1 MSSDKIK
8 AKRHVINR
16 RAFLYGAG
24 CVAIGLPYLEGL
36 PERSAWA
43 QDAQPVFGFYLTAA
57 CGVEPKRFFPD
68 VDPPGDL
75 ATILATGDKA
85 VNELKDHAA
94 NLIITHGINY
104 PQSGPAGCGHA
115 EGLSQ
120 ALTGQKPKGSG
131 SGASGAG
138 PSADFVISQA
148 VNPMGT
154 SPLTL
159 YAGNLNNGFIEE
171 RLSFDASGKVRA
183 ATDSPYKLYQALTGL
198 ASPSTGTGGSGGS
211 AGMMG
216 TGGGAGTMGMAGMG
230 VGGTP
235 MASEL
240 VQRRKSVNDL
250 VRAEL
255 SSLMQSGKVSSD
267 DKQRLQ
273 QHFDS
278 IRDVENTMGG
288 MGMMNPGTP
297 VASAGCTM
305 DGIDTTTLDG
315 LSKYKYVPKAMSP
328 GGAEQI
334 VLLHM
339 QLVALAFA
347 CNYNSVGSLQWGDG
361 TDSTVYDVP
370 SNMTLGWG
378 LHYISHRTASNAAL
392 GTNSTAEAAHA
403 EIDVV
408 RMQTFAAGL
417 NHFRDR
423 GLANNCFVM
432 WNNHVAEGNHQMK
445 NVPHIIWGNAGGY
458 LKTGQYVEGSGANHA
473 TIHNLLISAATG
485 TATTDFGASAGK
497 TFDVI
502 KA

>member
-1 MSSDKIK
+1 MSSDKVI

-24 CVAIGLPYLEGL
+24 GVAIGLPYLEGL

-43 QDAQPVFGFYLTAA
+43 QDAPPVFAFFLTAA

-68 VDPPGDL
+68 AKPPGDL
-75 ATILATGDKA
+75 ATLLATGDKA

-94 NLIITHGINY
+94 NLILTHGIDY
-104 PQSGPAGCGHA
+104 PQNGPAGCGHA

-131 SGASGAG
+131 SGASGGG
-138 PSADFVISQA
+138 PSADFVISEA

-154 SPLTL
+154 TPITL

-198 ASPSTGTGGSGGS
+198 ASPGTGTGGAGGS
-211 AGMMG
+211 AGMTGM
-216 TGGGAGTMGMAGMG
+216 GGGAGMAAGG
-230 VGGTP
+230 TGGTP

-240 VQRRKSVNDL
+240 VQRRRSVNDL

-255 SSLMQSGKVSSD
+255 SSLMQSAKASSD
-267 DKQRLQ
+267 DRQRLQ
-273 QHFDS
+273 QHFDA
-278 IRDVENTMGG
+278 IRDVENAMGG
-288 MGMMNPGTP
+288 MGMMNPSNP
-297 VASAGCTM
+297 VTTAGCTM
-305 DGIDTTTLDG
+305 DGIDKTTLDG

-334 VLLHM
+334 TLLHM

-347 CNYNSVGSLQWGDG
+347 CNYNRAASLQWGDG
-361 TDSTVYDVP
+361 TDATVYDVP
-370 SNMTLGWG
+370 SNGSLGWG

-392 GTNSTAEAAHA
+392 GSNSTAEAAHA

-408 RMQTFAAGL
+408 RMKTFAAGL

-432 WNNHVAEGNHQMK
+432 WNNHVAEGNHTMK
-445 NVPHIIWGNAGGY
+445 NVPHIIWGNAGGN
-458 LKTGQYVEGSGANHA
+458 LKTGQYVDGKSANNA
-473 TIHNLLISAATG
+473 TLLNVLISAATG
-485 TATTDFGASAGK
+485 TPTTNFGASGGK
-497 TFDVI
+497 EFTDI

>member
-1 MSSDKIK
+1 MSSDKIR

-24 CVAIGLPYLEGL
+24 GVAIGLPYLEGL

-43 QDAQPVFGFYLTAA
+43 QDAQPVFAFFLTAA

-68 VDPPGDL
+68 AKPPGDL
-75 ATILATGDKA
+75 TTLLATGDKA

-94 NLIITHGINY
+94 NLILTHGIDY
-104 PQSGPAGCGHA
+104 PQNGPAGCGHA

-131 SGASGAG
+131 SGASGGG
-138 PSADFVISQA
+138 PSADFVISEA
-148 VNPMGT
+148 VNAAGT
-154 SPLTL
+154 SPMTL
-159 YAGNLNNGFIEE
+159 YAGNINNGFIEE

-183 ATDSPYKLYQALTGL
+183 ATDNPYKLYQSLTGL
-198 ASPSTGTGGSGGS
+198 ASSGGSGGTGGTGS
-211 AGMMG
+211 MGM
-216 TGGGAGTMGMAGMG
+216 GGGAGMASGG
-230 VGGTP
+230 TGGTP

-250 VRAEL
+250 VRDEL
-255 SSLMQSGKVSSD
+255 KSLIGSAKVSAD
-267 DKQRLQ
+267 DRQRLQ

-278 IRDVENTMGG
+278 IRDVENAMGG
-288 MGMMNPGTP
+288 MGMMNPTNP

-305 DGIDTTTLDG
+305 DGIDKTTLDG
-315 LSKYKYVPKAMSP
+315 FSKYKYVPKAMDP
-328 GGAEQI
+328 GGAEQ
-334 VLLHM
+334 VALLHM

-347 CNYNSVGSLQWGDG
+347 CNYNRVGSLQWGDG

-370 SNMTLGWG
+370 SNASLGWG

-408 RMQTFAAGL
+408 RMKTFAAGL

-423 GLANNCFVM
+423 GLVNNCIVM
-432 WNNHVAEGNHQMK
+432 WNNHVAEGNHTMK
-445 NVPHIIWGNAGGY
+445 NVPHIIWGNGGGH
-458 LKTGQYVEGSGANHA
+458 LKTGQYVDGGGANHA
-473 TIHNLLISAATG
+473 TIFNVLISAATG
-485 TATTDFGASAGK
+485 TPTTSFGASGGK
-497 TFDVI
+497 ELTAI
-502 KA
+502 KAG

>member
-1 MSSDKIK
+1 MSSDKIR

-24 CVAIGLPYLEGL
+24 GVAIGLPYLEGL

-43 QDAQPVFGFYLTAA
+43 QDAQPVFAFFLTAA

-68 VDPPGDL
+68 AKPPGDL
-75 ATILATGDKA
+75 ATLLATGDKA
-85 VNELKDHAA
+85 VNALKDHAA
-94 NLIITHGINY
+94 NLILTHGIDY
-104 PQSGPAGCGHA
+104 PQNGPAGCGHA

-120 ALTGQKPKGSG
+120 ALTGTKPKGQG
-131 SGASGAG
+131 SGASGGG
-138 PSADFVISQA
+138 PSADFVISEA
-148 VNPMGT
+148 VNAAGT

-159 YAGNLNNGFIEE
+159 YAGNINNGFIEE
-171 RLSFDASGKVRA
+171 RLSFDGSGKVRA
-183 ATDSPYKLYQALTGL
+183 ATDTPYKLYQSLTGL
-198 ASPSTGTGGSGGS
+198 ASSGTGSGGTGGTGSMGMGGGAGMATAGTGGS
-211 AGMMG
+211 
-216 TGGGAGTMGMAGMG
+216 
-230 VGGTP
+230 P
-235 MASEL
+235 MATEL

-250 VRAEL
+250 VREEL
-255 SSLMQSGKVSSD
+255 KSLMQGAKVSAD
-267 DKQRLQ
+267 DRQRLQ

-278 IRDVENTMGG
+278 IRDVENAMGG
-288 MGMMNPGTP
+288 MGMMNPPPPPT
-297 VASAGCTM
+297 AGCTM
-305 DGIDTTTLDG
+305 DGIDKATLDG
-315 LSKYKYVPKAMSP
+315 MSKYRYVPKAMDP

-347 CNYNSVGSLQWGDG
+347 CNYNRVGSLQWGDG

-370 SNMTLGWG
+370 SNGSLGWG

-392 GTNSTAEAAHA
+392 GSNSTAEAAHA

-408 RMQTFAAGL
+408 RMKTFAAGL

-432 WNNHVAEGNHQMK
+432 WNNHVAEGNHTMR
-445 NVPHIIWGNAGGY
+445 NVPHIIWGNAGGH
-458 LKTGQYVEGSGANHA
+458 LKTGQYVEGSGSNNA
-473 TIHNLLISAATG
+473 TLLNVLISAATG
-485 TATTDFGASAGK
+485 TPTTNFGASGGK
-497 TFDVI
+497 EFTAI